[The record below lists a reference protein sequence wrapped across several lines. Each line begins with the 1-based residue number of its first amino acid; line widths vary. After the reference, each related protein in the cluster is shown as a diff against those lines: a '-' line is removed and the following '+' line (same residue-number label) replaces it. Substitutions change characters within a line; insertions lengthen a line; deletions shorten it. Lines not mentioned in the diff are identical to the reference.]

1 MQPKTKVLSKV
12 EVKRSLSE
20 QAYQQLEEAIVTLEL
35 APGLVVSEQALSEMT
50 QIGRTPIR
58 EAIQRLARENLITV
72 LPQRGI
78 LVAEMDVQ
86 QQLKLLETRREIE
99 RLICRSAARRATP
112 AEREQFARLAQE
124 FADEAREGD
133 DARFMRSDREF
144 NELCL
149 TAARNE
155 FAEGAMRLMHGL
167 SRRFSITTIS
177 IPPIF
182 LALHGT
188 MRRLHTILL
197 KVMKLKRLRP
207 LTPCWMRL
215 KPSLDQHL
223 IADKNRHF

>member
-167 SRRFSITTIS
+167 SRRFFYHNYKHSADLPSIARHHAQVAHHIAEGNETEAAAAS
-177 IPPIF
+177 D
-182 LALHGT
+182 T
-188 MRRLHTILL
+188 M
-197 KVMKLKRLRP
+197 
-207 LTPCWMRL
+207 
-215 KPSLDQHL
+215 LDAIEAFTRSTL
-223 IADKNRHF
+223 DS

>member
-1 MQPKTKVLSKV
+1 MQRKRNVLANMETKLSL
-12 EVKRSLSE
+12 RD

-99 RLICRSAARRATP
+99 RLICRLAAKRSTP
-112 AEREQFARLAQE
+112 VDREQFARLAAE
-124 FADEAREGD
+124 FTEQAEQNDGPQ
-133 DARFMRSDREF
+133 FMRSDREF
-144 NELCL
+144 NDLCL
-149 TAARNE
+149 KAARNE

-167 SRRFSITTIS
+167 SRRFFYHNYRHSADL
-177 IPPIF
+177 P
-182 LALHGT
+182 
-188 MRRLHTILL
+188 
-197 KVMKLKRLRP
+197 
-207 LTPCWMRL
+207 
-215 KPSLDQHL
+215 L
-223 IADKNRHF
+223 IARHHAQVAHHIAEGNEVEAAAASDTMLDTIEAFTRSTLDD

>member
-1 MQPKTKVLSKV
+1 MQSKRKVLTNIETKL
-12 EVKRSLSE
+12 SLRE

-35 APGLVVSEQALSEMT
+35 EPGLVVSEQALSEMT

-99 RLICRSAARRATP
+99 RLICRLAARRATP
-112 AEREQFARLAQE
+112 LEREEFARLALE
-124 FADEAREGD
+124 FSRQAEDND
-133 DARFMRSDREF
+133 DSQFMRSDREF

-149 TAARNE
+149 KAAHNE

-167 SRRFSITTIS
+167 SRRFFYHNYRHSANLPHIARQHAQVAHHIAQGNEEEAAAASDTMLDSIEAFTRST
-177 IPPIF
+177 
-182 LALHGT
+182 
-188 MRRLHTILL
+188 
-197 KVMKLKRLRP
+197 
-207 LTPCWMRL
+207 
-215 KPSLDQHL
+215 LDG
-223 IADKNRHF
+223 